1 MNRYDEQDIPPHV
14 LDEFY
19 TLVSTLRGEEKAVQ
33 LLLAERMG
41 WPVGAQP
48 AWNGRNAVQAWADIR
63 RQIDNGALHTG
74 AGHSGVYHA
83 VVQDFPFNRQ
93 LLAWRE
99 YFEKAQPTASQFQ
112 SSNQNPNQ
120 SALQNQSPNPNPN
133 QNLNLYGAPPAYQD
147 PPQSPPI
154 SSAPQAAPGLQPGAQ
169 PDSRG
174 SRAQP
179 PPQPQPQLESEQ
191 PRPYVIVR
199 GTSEYD
205 KALALVRLLDPH
217 AEMRL
222 AVQSHLVA
230 GLDPARQVSE
240 EALRTQLRSFFGE
253 TVVVEIRWLTTPP
266 HIFTTIVGIGP
277 DEREFRLDNV
287 PSTARFADVAEAVMG
302 MYRNEGPR
310 AAQDNPSVTHVR
322 RGLFRRPV
330 NNTSAELGDAGV
342 DDGDEVVVHPQSTAG
357 AAGPAGTI
365 WTEAVMRVRAE
376 VLAYAKGS
384 GGRFSVRS
392 MDNPNFPTRYRLEI
406 TESGFAPPP
415 EPGAP
420 PEPIDTHH
428 VELWLDR
435 TFPMTAPRV
444 AWTTPFFHPNVVSL
458 DSTKYPPGAVC
469 LGPLADAYRPDLDIG
484 EVCQMLRDI
493 AAYRN
498 YELLTPNQ
506 GGQGFINPDAADWAA
521 SARGQDAIA
530 ARGGMRWSDDLGDLS
545 LPDPREPPAP
555 SVAPLAVAE
564 VPDFPD
570 GIPGDDDDDW

>member
-1 MNRYDEQDIPPHV
+1 MNRYDEQDIPLQV

-19 TLVSTLRGEEKAVQ
+19 TLISTLRGEEKAVQ
-33 LLLAERMG
+33 LLLSERMG

-48 AWNGRNAVQAWADIR
+48 AWNGQNAVQAWAEIR

-74 AGHSGVYHA
+74 AGHSGVYNA

-93 LLAWRE
+93 LLAWKE
-99 YFEKAQPTASQFQ
+99 HFEKAQPTASQYQ
-112 SSNQNPNQ
+112 SSNENQNQNP
-120 SALQNQSPNPNPN
+120 S
-133 QNLNLYGAPPAYQD
+133 LNLYGAPPTYQD
-147 PPQSPPI
+147 PPQPPPF
-154 SSAPQAAPGLQPGAQ
+154 SSAPQAAPGHQPGAQ
-169 PDSRG
+169 PPPRP
-174 SRAQP
+174 QP
-179 PPQPQPQLESEQ
+179 ESQPQPQPQPQPESEQ
-191 PRPYVIVR
+191 SRPYVIVR

-205 KALALVRLLDPH
+205 KALAVVRLLDPH

-230 GLDPARQVSE
+230 GLDPARQLSE
-240 EALRTQLRSFFGE
+240 DALRTQLRSFFGE
-253 TVVVEIRWLTTPP
+253 TVAVEIRWLTTPP

-277 DEREFRLDNV
+277 DEREFRLHNV
-287 PSTARFADVAEAVMG
+287 PSTARFADVADAVMG
-302 MYRNEGPR
+302 QYRAEGLR
-310 AAQDNPSVTHVR
+310 AAQDHPSVTHVR

-330 NNTSAELGDAGV
+330 NNTAAELGDAGV
-342 DDGDEVVVHPQSTAG
+342 DDDDEVVVHPQSTAG

-384 GGRFSVRS
+384 GGRFSVQS
-392 MDNPNFPTRYRLEI
+392 MDNPNFPTRYRLAI
-406 TESGFAPPP
+406 AESGFAPPP
-415 EPGAP
+415 EPGEP
-420 PEPIDTHH
+420 PEPIDTHR

-444 AWTTPFFHPNVVSL
+444 AWTTPFFHPNVVAP

-493 AAYRN
+493 AGYRN

-506 GGQGFINPDAADWAA
+506 GGQGFINQDAAEWAA
-521 SARGQDAIA
+521 SAEGQDAIA
-530 ARGGMRWSDDLGDLS
+530 ACGGMRWSGDLTDLS
-545 LPDPREPPAP
+545 LPDPGEPPAP
-555 SVAPLAVAE
+555 PVAPLAVTE